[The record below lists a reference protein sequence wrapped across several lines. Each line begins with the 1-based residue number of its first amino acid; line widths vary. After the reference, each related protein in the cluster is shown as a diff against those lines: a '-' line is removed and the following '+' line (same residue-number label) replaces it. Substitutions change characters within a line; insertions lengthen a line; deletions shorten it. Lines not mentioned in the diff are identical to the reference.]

1 MDPEFKFSHNMSM
14 SWTYPLEGSSV
25 LQWGMIAACAC
36 LTITN
41 LFAIS
46 ILIWF
51 GSMACSPSSSKNHKH
66 KSRLCCWGGK
76 PKHKRHGKVP
86 SVDQGKIK
94 PLIPT
99 SSHVIGYGMVEEE
112 DEMNRLDLGLEA
124 YEKPH
129 LENIQKADPN
139 LKYNDMSKELND
151 AIVKVTPQLQ
161 PLSVMSDDLELLEQI
176 GVGSS
181 GCVFRAKF
189 MGVTVAVKQ
198 CLICDL
204 LEDPLKEYMKETQ
217 IMSSIR
223 HPNVVQFIGATIKP
237 PFFYIVVEYCP
248 RGSVDK
254 IIRTSYSEVQKEPPK
269 SSLAIRKE
277 RKISLM
283 SNNLRLSID
292 NDSSIARFSYF
303 KSGLSLQRKCDLLLD
318 AAHGLQYLKSK
329 NIIHRDVKVS

>member
-1 MDPEFKFSHNMSM
+1 
-14 SWTYPLEGSSV
+14 
-25 LQWGMIAACAC
+25 
-36 LTITN
+36 
-41 LFAIS
+41 
-46 ILIWF
+46 
-51 GSMACSPSSSKNHKH
+51 MACSPSSSKNHKH

-204 LEDPLKEYMKETQ
+204 
-217 IMSSIR
+217 
-223 HPNVVQFIGATIKP
+223 F
-237 PFFYIVVEYCP
+237 
-248 RGSVDK
+248 RGSTKRIHEGD
-254 IIRTSYSEVQKEPPK
+254 TNYELH
-269 SSLAIRKE
+269 SSPQCGAIYWSNHQASILLHCCRVLSE
-277 RKISLM
+277 RK
-283 SNNLRLSID
+283 
-292 NDSSIARFSYF
+292 
-303 KSGLSLQRKCDLLLD
+303 C
-318 AAHGLQYLKSK
+318 
-329 NIIHRDVKVS
+329 